1 MAAYP
6 QIFRLRQNFERPRVE
21 DVPAEV
27 EKQLTSIE
35 LAENVRPGQ
44 SVAIAVGSRGISKIH
59 EIVRGV
65 VQHFLRIGA
74 APFIV
79 PAMGSH
85 GGGTAN
91 GQRRILE
98 SYGVTEGFCGCPIR
112 ASMDTVVVD
121 RMAENFPIHFDRL
134 ASEADHVFVCA
145 RVKSHTSFV
154 GRIESGLMKML
165 LVGLGKH
172 EGAKVFHRAIHD
184 YSFEEIVRSVGRRVL
199 ERCHIVGGMAIVE
212 NAYNEVARLSAV
224 APDEFEEADESLLT
238 LAKQWLPRLPFDFAH
253 ILLIDEIGKDISGA
267 GMDTNV
273 VGRKFRD
280 GGQAFNETPKIRR
293 IIVRGLSKATHGI
306 AHGVG
311 IADFCKTRVVHE
323 TDLKGTWINGLASGS
338 VAISA
343 FPLHFETDRELLDK
357 SLAIIGLVEPQDAKL
372 MWIKNTLDLAEV
384 ECSAA
389 YLEEARGRADLEVLT
404 GLRDLPLDG
413 DGNLPDWEQWTLP
426 NLTATVPRS

>member
-1 MAAYP
+1 MPAYP

-21 DVPAEV
+21 DVPAEI
-27 EKQLTSIE
+27 ERQLARLRISQK
-35 LAENVRPGQ
+35 VRPGQ
-44 SVAIAVGSRGISKIH
+44 SVAIAVGSRGIAKIN

-65 VQHFLRIGA
+65 VQHFLRLGA

-85 GGGTAN
+85 GGGTAE

-98 SYGVTEGFCGCPIR
+98 SYGVTEAFCGCPIR
-112 ASMDTVVVD
+112 ASMDTVIVD
-121 RMAENFPIHFDRL
+121 RMAKNFPIHFDRL

-172 EGAKVFHRAIHD
+172 DGAKVFHRAIHD
-184 YSFEEIVRSVGRRVL
+184 YSFDEIVRSVGRRVL
-199 ERCHIVGGMAIVE
+199 EQCRILGGMAIVE

-224 APDEFEEADESLLT
+224 GPDEFEQADESLLA

-253 ILLIDEIGKDISGA
+253 ILLIDEIGKNISGA

-280 GGQAFNETPKIRR
+280 GQQAFNETPKIRR

-311 IADFCKTRVVHE
+311 IADFCKTRVIRE
-323 TDLKGTWINGLASGS
+323 ADQKGTWINGLASGS
-338 VAISA
+338 VSISA
-343 FPLHFETDRELLDK
+343 FPLHFETDRELLDA
-357 SLAIIGLVEPQDAKL
+357 SLAIIGLVDPPDAKL
-372 MWIKNTLDLAEV
+372 MWIKDTLDLAEV
-384 ECSAA
+384 ECSSA

-404 GLRDLPLDG
+404 GLRDLPLDA
-413 DGNLPDWEQWTLP
+413 DGNLPDW
-426 NLTATVPRS
+426 NDRVTA

>member
-1 MAAYP
+1 MPAYP
-6 QIFRLRQNFERPRVE
+6 QIFRLRQDFERPRVV
-21 DVPAEV
+21 DVSAEV
-27 EKQLTSIE
+27 EQQLARLRLNE
-35 LAENVRPGQ
+35 RVRPGQ
-44 SVAIAVGSRGISKIH
+44 SVAIAVGSRGIAKID

-65 VQHFLRIGA
+65 VQHFLRLGA

-85 GGGTAN
+85 GGGTAE

-98 SYGVTEGFCGCPIR
+98 SYGVTEAFCGCPIR
-112 ASMDTVVVD
+112 ASMETVVVD

-134 ASEADHVFVCA
+134 ASEADHVFICA

-172 EGAKVFHRAIHD
+172 DGAKVFHRAIHD
-184 YSFEEIVRSVGRRVL
+184 YSFEEIVRGVGRRVL
-199 ERCHIVGGMAIVE
+199 ERCRILGGMAIVE
-212 NAYNEVARLSAV
+212 NAYNEVARLSAIG
-224 APDEFEEADESLLT
+224 PDEFEEADESLLA

-253 ILLIDEIGKDISGA
+253 ILLIDEIGKNISGA

-280 GGQAFNETPKIRR
+280 GQQAFNETPKIRR

-311 IADFCKTRVVHE
+311 IADFCKTRVVRE
-323 TDLKGTWINGLASGS
+323 ADVKGTWVNGLASGS
-338 VAISA
+338 VSISA
-343 FPLHFETDRELLDK
+343 FPLHFETDRELLDAA
-357 SLAIIGLVEPQDAKL
+357 LAIMGLVEPPDAKL
-372 MWIKNTLDLAEV
+372 MWINNTLDLAEV

-413 DGNLPDWEQWTLP
+413 EGNLPDWLS
-426 NLTATVPRS
+426 LRLYD